1 MPRAVTGS
9 LLTTLCAALLLAS
22 PARAEGGAYQL
33 FVAGAS
39 PGEPSTGKV
48 VTTYSLYGLS
58 VVSLGV
64 GGYFLVDWNRA
75 DGERTDFMAAEPN
88 ACADATSNAC
98 ARSVYLLEERNRSLS
113 LGLGGIAL
121 GATLALSGV
130 VVAEYW
136 PNLVVE
142 PGLALGSGEAYAAA
156 TLRW

>member
-1 MPRAVTGS
+1 
-9 LLTTLCAALLLAS
+9 
-22 PARAEGGAYQL
+22 L

-39 PGEPSTGKV
+39 PGEPSTGKQ

-58 VVSLGV
+58 LVSLGL

-75 DGERTDFMAAEPN
+75 DGERTDFMASEPN
-88 ACADATSNAC
+88 ACADAASNAC
-98 ARSVYLLEERNRSLS
+98 ARSVYLLEERNRALS

-142 PGLALGSGEAYAAA
+142 PSLGLSQREAFAAA
-156 TLRW
+156 TLRF